1 MKDFVTN
8 SDHTD
13 KSHWQ
18 LIRLSWG
25 AVLAGCTVAL
35 SLHLLL
41 AVLGIG
47 LGVRMVNPFSAENPI
62 MDFTAAVGVA
72 WSASALV
79 SLWIGGWVAGRTC
92 GRGYGNI
99 GGLHGIVVW
108 SVATVVSF
116 ALFSAGATLLAGG
129 AVNLI
134 GRGVSAAANV
144 PTPNVST
151 AASFPGLPASTQ
163 QLLASFADEALLNP
177 PATAEFN
184 LIRARREINA
194 AIYHEYSDGSAL
206 HRATLVQALVTYAG
220 KSPADAATMVSQWD
234 RSFDQWKMD
243 LKVAADRGRHAL
255 LKIGAW
261 AFLALAVGAFAA
273 GWGGFCGARRAAT
286 FYTVSRPE
294 AERENVAVTVERIST
309 FN

>member
-1 MKDFVTN
+1 MKDLATN
-8 SDHTD
+8 SDYTD

-47 LGVRMVNPFSAENPI
+47 LGVRMVNPFSSENPI
-62 MDFTAAVGVA
+62 LDFTAAVGVA
-72 WSASALV
+72 WSVSAII
-79 SLWIGGWVAGRTC
+79 SLWIGGWIAGRTC

-99 GGLHGIVVW
+99 GGLHGVVVW

-144 PTPNVST
+144 ATPSP
-151 AASFPGLPASTQ
+151 AAVATFPGLPSSSQ
-163 QLLASFADEALLNP
+163 QLLQGFQEEALTNIANLP
-177 PATAEFN
+177 SDFN
-184 LIRARREINA
+184 QVRARREIGA
-194 AIYHEYSDGSAL
+194 AIYHDFSDRSSL
-206 HRATLVQALVTYAG
+206 NRATLIQVLITDLG
-220 KSPADAATMVSQWD
+220 KSPADAAALVSRWD
-234 RSFDQWKMD
+234 RAFDELELD
-243 LKVAADRGRHAL
+243 LKMAADRGRHAL
-255 LKIGAW
+255 IKIGAW
-261 AFLALAVGAFAA
+261 AFLAFAVGAFAA

-286 FYTVSRPE
+286 FYTLPNAGGGAGKRL
-294 AERENVAVTVERIST
+294 RHR
-309 FN
+309 